1 MTAITTPDR
10 RIGLTTALACCLLAT
25 AAAADSDAVL
35 RVRLDG
41 IRPGEG
47 SIRASLYRDATSFRK
62 EAQAWRRV
70 EIPAD
75 GQNEL
80 LFAALPPG
88 RYALMVYH
96 DANGDQQLNL
106 RFGMFPSEGYGLSNN
121 PSVIGPPRFEDSAFE
136 LIDGE
141 KHIQVNLKY

>member
-1 MTAITTPDR
+1 MTAITTLDR
-10 RIGLTTALACCLLAT
+10 RAGLAAALACGLLAT
-25 AAAADSDAVL
+25 AAAADGDALL

-41 IRPGEG
+41 IRAGEG
-47 SIRASLYRDATSFRK
+47 SMRASLYRDAASFRK

-75 GQNEL
+75 GQTEL
-80 LFAALPPG
+80 MFAALPPG

-121 PSVIGPPRFEDSAFE
+121 PSAIGPPRFEDSAFE
-136 LIDGE
+136 LVDGE
-141 KHIQVNLKY
+141 NHIQINLKY